1 MSTKSELTSLETVIN
16 RLIRYVKRSDKY
28 KDNRALITALTPS
41 EEKLFIAEGKTL
53 AHLFDDYLAKHL
65 SMTEIEMKTLCKD
78 FMRSS
83 GGTLEPLSL
92 EVMGVVADY
101 LPAKDEGRLSASSTR
116 HHGLFARTANVRHL
130 LTCVVQADLDGL
142 KVLVAKNPGS
152 IFEKARHITTPAG
165 DTYHKLSTFQAMTF
179 ICDADMKRQIMGMV
193 MPYMTEEMGRIRQI
207 QYAEIDSGGA
217 DLVKLDRDPTTL
229 PFSEIKSWIDR
240 TTLPE
245 TPLSIPLLENKDG
258 LIFYDDGL
266 YYANQALL
274 QVTQLNV
281 DEEALAQLKPLFT
294 HMIDNSARRSS
305 DKDHQL
311 IEKLLKHPETNKPL
325 TLSRKGIRYV
335 HEDVSYH
342 DHRIEFRLP
351 TVYRRYFPLIT
362 QGSADHN
369 WDPVEQFWLNEING
383 AQKEVL
389 WLLQRFCEPNRPFYP
404 PPDFNASPFVRGF
417 EIHNWSSWQFEL
429 VFSGGRFSG
438 DFESSLV
445 SIYKATGARRAGA
458 RGAAGP
464 EFSGVRLDFA
474 ASLRLIEDGK
484 ANVVELNDRAL
495 LRPGAPGATL

>member
-1 MSTKSELTSLETVIN
+1 MPTKSELTSLETAIN
-16 RLIRYVKRSDKY
+16 RLVRYVEKSNKY

-41 EEKLFIAEGKTL
+41 EEKLFMAEGKTL
-53 AHLFDDYLAKHL
+53 ESLVDDYLAKHL
-65 SMTEIEMKTLCKD
+65 SITEIEMKTLCKD

-83 GGTLEPLSL
+83 GGSLEPLPP
-92 EVMGVVADY
+92 EVMGAVADY
-101 LPAKDEGRLSASSTR
+101 LPAQDEGRLSASSSR

-193 MPYMTEEMGRIRQI
+193 MPYMTEEMGRVRKN

-240 TTLPE
+240 TALPD

-258 LIFYDDGL
+258 LIFYNDGL
-266 YYANQALL
+266 YYANQTMQ
-274 QVTQLNV
+274 QVIQLNV
-281 DEEALAQLKPLFT
+281 DEESLAQLKPLFT
-294 HMIDNSARRSS
+294 DMIDNSARRSS
-305 DKDHQL
+305 DCDHQL
-311 IEKLLKHPETNKPL
+311 IAKLLKHPETNKPL
-325 TLSRKGIRYV
+325 MLSRKGIRYV

-342 DHRIEFRLP
+342 DHHIEFRLP
-351 TVYRRYFPLIT
+351 TVYRRYFQLIT
-362 QGSADHN
+362 QAHDDHN
-369 WDPVEQFWLNEING
+369 WDPVYQFWIHKMNG

-404 PPDFNASPFVRGF
+404 LPDFNASPFRRSF
-417 EIHNWSSWQFEL
+417 AIENWRSGSQFEL
-429 VFSGGRFSG
+429 VFSGGRFNG

-445 SIYKATGARRAGA
+445 SVYKGDELAG
-458 RGAAGP
+458 GK
-464 EFSGVRLDFA
+464 GVLAVVGCGGLDFA

-484 ANVVELNDRAL
+484 ANVVELNAEDL
-495 LRPGAPGATL
+495 LQPGAPGAIP

>member
-1 MSTKSELTSLETVIN
+1 MPTKSELTSLETVIN
-16 RLIRYVKRSDKY
+16 RLIRYVKRSNKY
-28 KDNRALITALTPS
+28 KDNPALITALTPS

-53 AHLFDDYLAKHL
+53 EHLFDDYLAKHL
-65 SMTEIEMKTLCKD
+65 SITEIEMKTLCKD

-92 EVMGVVADY
+92 EVMGAVADY

-142 KVLVAKNPGS
+142 KALVAKNPGS

-179 ICDADMKRQIMGMV
+179 ICDGDMKRQIMGMV
-193 MPYMTEEMGRIRQI
+193 MPYMTAEMGRLQQI
-207 QYAEIDSGGA
+207 QYDEIDSGGA

-240 TTLPE
+240 TTFPE

-258 LIFYDDGL
+258 LIFYNDGL

-274 QVTQLNV
+274 QVTLLNV
-281 DEEALAQLKPLFT
+281 DKEALAQLKPLFT
-294 HMIDNSARRSS
+294 QMIDNSARRSS
-305 DKDHQL
+305 DCDHQL
-311 IEKLLKHPETNKPL
+311 IAQLIKHPETNKPL

-335 HEDVSYH
+335 REDISYH

-351 TVYRRYFPLIT
+351 TVYRRYFQLIA
-362 QGSADHN
+362 QALVDDN
-369 WDPVEQFWLNEING
+369 WGPVDQFWLNEMNR

-404 PPDFNASPFVRGF
+404 LPDFNASPFVRSF
-417 EIHNWSSWQFEL
+417 AITNWRRDGELEL
-429 VFSGGRFSG
+429 VFSEGRFSAGFG
-438 DFESSLV
+438 DSLV
-445 SIYKATGARRAGA
+445 SIYKNVGPCARCRWRLGRGGPRA
-458 RGAAGP
+458 
-464 EFSGVRLDFA
+464 DFA

-484 ANVVELNDRAL
+484 ANVLELNAEDL
-495 LRPGAPGATL
+495 LQPGAPGATS